1 MRLIL
6 FNLSIVAMLAY
17 LVWDS
22 VPQQTKEA
30 MNVPLS
36 TVETQIEALEERIEL
51 EPVLEAVEE
60 PSEPLTEQEPIFIEA
75 IETAQ
80 VPPEE
85 QLEEALVTTE
95 PFQSKVELA
104 EGEQLMSATDR
115 INALHEM
122 AEALEA
128 AFLTSGN

>member
-36 TVETQIEALEERIEL
+36 MVETQIESLEEKIEL

-80 VPPEE
+80 VPLEE
-85 QLEEALVTTE
+85 QLEEALVTE
-95 PFQSKVELA
+95 PFQPKVELA

-128 AFLTSGN
+128 TFLTSGN